1 MFSGTNAVIYSHIF
15 TLFTQFFINLLAFT
29 IKSNILNLYFAQDCI
44 FLNHLDMR
52 RGTREKLHKME
63 RYSGMEK
70 VNMLLCKVHQIKTKK

>member
-52 RGTREKLHKME
+52 RGHAK
-63 RYSGMEK
+63 
-70 VNMLLCKVHQIKTKK
+70 NCTKWKDIPGWKR

>member
-52 RGTREKLHKME
+52 REHAK
-63 RYSGMEK
+63 
-70 VNMLLCKVHQIKTKK
+70 NCTKWKDIPGWKR